1 MIRHR
6 PNLMHDPSPNL
17 SRKPRK
23 ALILPSFSSSVG
35 DTQQSR
41 RPRDIGKGSAGKFTV
56 SKSFLEMSIRFLV
69 NCLVFVIDNL
79 YKKRPYARFYVLETV
94 ARVPYFSYLS
104 VLHLYE
110 TLGIWRKADWLK
122 VHFAQAWNEH
132 HHLLIM
138 ESLGGNRRFIDRF
151 LARFTAL
158 IYYWAIVFLY
168 MLSPRHAY
176 YFSQLIE
183 EHAYHTYDNFVHR
196 NAAKLKELPAPIV
209 AINYYRDG
217 DLYMFDEF
225 QTSRPPCDR
234 RPIINNLYDVF
245 VCIRDD
251 EAEHVTTMIACQDPQ
266 AQTTFK
272 SPHAAYI
279 ITQERHRV

>member
-6 PNLMHDPSPNL
+6 PNLMDDPSPNL
-17 SRKPRK
+17 SPKQRK
-23 ALILPSFSSSVG
+23 ALILPSFSSPVADAQG
-35 DTQQSR
+35 M
-41 RPRDIGKGSAGKFTV
+41 RPARDIGKGGRGVESARKFTL
-56 SKSFLEMSIRFLV
+56 SKSFPEMSISFLV
-69 NCLVFVIDNL
+69 NCLVFVIDKL

-110 TLGIWRKADWLK
+110 TLGIWRKAEWLK

-151 LARFTAL
+151 LARLTAL

-176 YFSQLIE
+176 YFSQLVE
-183 EHAYHTYDNFVHR
+183 EHAYHTYDNFVRR
-196 NAAKLKELPAPIV
+196 NAAKLKQLPAPIV
-209 AINYYRDG
+209 AINYYRNG
-217 DLYMFDEF
+217 DLYMFDQFE
-225 QTSRPPCDR
+225 TSRHSYKH
-234 RPIINNLYDVF
+234 RPTINNLYNVF

-251 EAEHVTTMIACQDPQ
+251 EAEHVTTMIACQQPE
-266 AQTTFK
+266 AQTSFT
-272 SPHAAYI
+272 SS
-279 ITQERHRV
+279 

>member
-17 SRKPRK
+17 SPKQRK
-23 ALILPSFSSSVG
+23 ALVLPSLSSSVA
-35 DTQQSR
+35 DTEGTRQA
-41 RPRDIGKGSAGKFTV
+41 RDIGKGGRRVESAP
-56 SKSFLEMSIRFLV
+56 KSWTQMSIRFLV
-69 NCLVFVIDNL
+69 NCLVFVIDKL

-110 TLGIWRKADWLK
+110 TLGIWRKADRLK

-151 LARFTAL
+151 LARLTAL
-158 IYYWAIVFLY
+158 IYYWVIVLLY

-176 YFSQLIE
+176 YFSQLVE
-183 EHAYHTYDNFVHR
+183 EHAYHTYDNFVRR
-196 NAAKLKELPAPIV
+196 NAAKLKQLPAPVV
-209 AINYYRDG
+209 AINYYRNG
-217 DLYMFDEF
+217 DLYMFDQFE
-225 QTSRPPCDR
+225 TSRR
-234 RPIINNLYDVF
+234 SYKHRPTINNLYDVF

-251 EAEHVTTMIACQDPQ
+251 EAEHVSTMIACQDPE
-266 AQTTFK
+266 AQTTFT
-272 SPHAAYI
+272 SSS
-279 ITQERHRV
+279 HRL